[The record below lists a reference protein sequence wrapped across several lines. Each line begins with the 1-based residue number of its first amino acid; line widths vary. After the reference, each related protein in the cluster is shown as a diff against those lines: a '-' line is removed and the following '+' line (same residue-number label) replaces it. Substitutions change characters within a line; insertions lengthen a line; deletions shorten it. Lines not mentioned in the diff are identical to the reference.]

1 MPNTARLNEAIVTL
15 AGILQRK
22 KDAGEVGILLAK
34 EHLDLLKQLPQKIR
48 QHHCPPTPAV
58 PGHLFST
65 TATAT
70 STGLPEVS
78 DKAADSSARVDTEFL
93 SRGIERLNPN
103 GANKRAQLNHLAR
116 MVQADEQCRALGTLR
131 ETMVFATGDPDARLM
146 LVGEAPGAEEERLK
160 KPFVGPA
167 GQLLDKILV
176 AMELSRDEVYISNI
190 VKFRPQVA
198 NAKSPDTGNRKPS
211 SEEIASCLKYIMAE
225 IDVVQPAVIIAL
237 GGTAATGLL
246 GDNSP
251 VGRLRGQTHSLKGI
265 PLVVTYHPSYLLHCE
280 SNSPGKL
287 KAEKAKVW
295 HDMKLAME
303 MLKGSSW

>member
-22 KDAGEVGILLAK
+22 QDAGEVGILLAK
-34 EHLDLLKQLPQKIR
+34 EHLDLLKKLPQQIR
-48 QHHCPPTPAV
+48 RHQGPPTPVV
-58 PGHLFST
+58 PDHPVST
-65 TATAT
+65 TATAI
-70 STGLPEVS
+70 STALPEAS
-78 DKAADSSARVDTEFL
+78 NRATESPALDRTAFP
-93 SRGIERLNPN
+93 SRSVERLNPT
-103 GANKRAQLNHLAR
+103 GGNKRAQLNDLAR
-116 MVQADEQCRALGTLR
+116 MVMVDEQCRTLGTLR

-167 GQLLDKILV
+167 GQLLDKILG

-198 NAKSPDTGNRKPS
+198 SPKSPHAGNRKPS
-211 SEEIASCLKYIMAE
+211 GEEIASCLKYIMAE
-225 IDVVQPAVIIAL
+225 IDIVRPAVIIAL

-251 VGRLRGQTHSLKGI
+251 VGRLRGQTHSLQGI

-280 SNSPGKL
+280 SSSPGKL

-303 MLKGSSW
+303 MLKGSSK